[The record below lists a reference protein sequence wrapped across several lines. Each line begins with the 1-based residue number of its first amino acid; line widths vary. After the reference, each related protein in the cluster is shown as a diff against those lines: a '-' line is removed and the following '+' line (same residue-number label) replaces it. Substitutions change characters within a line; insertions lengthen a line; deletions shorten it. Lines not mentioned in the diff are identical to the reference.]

1 VQPLVKV
8 EGWIT
13 AQQVSETKKGIA
25 LLTSAAA
32 SETSLE
38 GAQWGG
44 GHGVFTHFVLE
55 GMRGAADNPRDGVV
69 AVRELFEYVRKQVQ
83 LATDN
88 QQHPNIGNN
97 SFDPNLPMAITGGIS
112 AQEQYQLGCQLYELG
127 RRLDDKICFHSAVR
141 YLYEALRLA
150 RVTKVDFPEAQLQLG
165 LTLLALGDSAQA
177 IQAFAEAR
185 AQDKANNLPEVLF
198 YLGVARAKQGDYE
211 AATQVLTHFLEV
223 HPQDERAAWV
233 DEYVTWIEKPKSGRK
248 YALLIGINEYSDPR
262 IPDLAGCLEDIRLMK
277 EVLIRKFG
285 FRDED
290 FHILTDSAATRQ
302 NIINE
307 FQDLAVNHAQ
317 YDTVLIHFSGRGETG
332 DSDVYLVVHDT
343 VLSTDQETSNAITAK
358 ELHDL
363 MVCIPVRNKIIIL
376 DTHANNRFLHYARN
390 QSNYIIFMA
399 GSPNET
405 PREHTF
411 ERDSENVWAG
421 AFTYFLVQKIDAF
434 PDIQQ
439 ANYQQIVS
447 QVTQEVSRRY
457 RHTPLFI
464 GDGNKHLFEADK
476 YLQDFDFSQRRSY
489 SSMTLDDLQQYFVLV
504 QNQVAAPFPE
514 LHYSFGH
521 AFLEKDSYS
530 EALHALQIA
539 IEQSNQNYPAA
550 SFALGVAQFH
560 LRQYGAASA
569 TLQRY
574 SAMFDSLVI
583 TNQIQQLTTL
593 LKQLEHPRKYA
604 LLVGIDEYVDPSIP
618 RIHGAVNDASALK
631 QLLVSR
637 YGFQDSDVTLLLNGD
652 ATRQAIVDAFQEL
665 VAKAREA
672 PALFYFAGNGSSYGE
687 IDSPRKSTPTIVSF
701 DGRQPNIFDIE
712 IPELAQLTGKTPTNL
727 IAVFDAGWTHY
738 NESNSSDGHRV
749 VAPDERSRPNQRD
762 LFAPRDLTNILLNI
776 GHFSLYAN
784 SISTRY
790 KSSNPPKIEAEF
802 PALEGNVTQRIH
814 GVLTYILLEVLQEAD
829 LDTLTC
835 AQLTQRIADKR
846 KGAQPF
852 VVGDNLDRLLFTNLV
867 LEQAARASI
876 TRITQEPIKFT
887 TKLLELMIKQR
898 NGIDPEGNLN
908 LGIAYAAIADYDK
921 SIAALEHAID
931 QQEGRPYPEAH
942 YHLGRVLFESKRDLA
957 RAVSELRL
965 AVQYNPDNL
974 RVHYYL
980 GQALRG
986 LVEREI
992 LVEAES
998 ALRTYLE
1005 HGAPLGQVD
1014 DVQQFLDSRREQPTR

>member
-1 VQPLVKV
+1 MTYESNTPNVPPQTREFGERPTMSYPAYVDRWAIIVGISRYEHERLNLKYADRDAEELSKLLQTPSGGGFEAEHIVKLINEEATTKNVTRALRSFLKRPAKEDIVLIYFACHGAPDPERLDILYLLTHDTDPKDVSGTALPMREINQSLQENLKAERVVIIADTCHSAAIGEGRGVDNSAALVNRYL
-8 EGWIT
+8 
-13 AQQVSETKKGIA
+13 QQVSETKKGIA

-604 LLVGIDEYVDPSIP
+604 LLVGI
-618 RIHGAVNDASALK
+618 
-631 QLLVSR
+631 VS
-637 YGFQDSDVTLLLNGD
+637 
-652 ATRQAIVDAFQEL
+652 
-665 VAKAREA
+665 
-672 PALFYFAGNGSSYGE
+672 
-687 IDSPRKSTPTIVSF
+687 SP
-701 DGRQPNIFDIE
+701 
-712 IPELAQLTGKTPTNL
+712 
-727 IAVFDAGWTHY
+727 
-738 NESNSSDGHRV
+738 
-749 VAPDERSRPNQRD
+749 
-762 LFAPRDLTNILLNI
+762 
-776 GHFSLYAN
+776 
-784 SISTRY
+784 
-790 KSSNPPKIEAEF
+790 
-802 PALEGNVTQRIH
+802 
-814 GVLTYILLEVLQEAD
+814 
-829 LDTLTC
+829 
-835 AQLTQRIADKR
+835 
-846 KGAQPF
+846 
-852 VVGDNLDRLLFTNLV
+852 
-867 LEQAARASI
+867 
-876 TRITQEPIKFT
+876 
-887 TKLLELMIKQR
+887 
-898 NGIDPEGNLN
+898 
-908 LGIAYAAIADYDK
+908 
-921 SIAALEHAID
+921 
-931 QQEGRPYPEAH
+931 
-942 YHLGRVLFESKRDLA
+942 
-957 RAVSELRL
+957 
-965 AVQYNPDNL
+965 
-974 RVHYYL
+974 
-980 GQALRG
+980 
-986 LVEREI
+986 
-992 LVEAES
+992 
-998 ALRTYLE
+998 
-1005 HGAPLGQVD
+1005 
-1014 DVQQFLDSRREQPTR
+1014 